1 MSTETR
7 NEYNIIGK
15 PTPKKDAWLK
25 VTGQAEYA
33 DDLFLPGM
41 LHGKLLRS
49 PHAHARILP
58 IDTSK
63 AAALPVVRAIVTG
76 TDFPGIKYANLP
88 TRRACLP
95 LVCDKVRSIGDEVA
109 AVAAVDE

>member
-1 MSTETR
+1 MSTPTQ

-49 PHAHARILP
+49 PYAHARILH

-63 AAALPVVRAIVTG
+63 AAALPGVRAIVTG
-76 TDFPGIKYANLP
+76 TDFPGIKYGNVP
-88 TRRACLP
+88 TTRDYLP
-95 LVCDKVRSIGDEVA
+95 LAIDKVRYI
-109 AVAAVDE
+109 